1 MNLVSDYLQYSLF
14 FRTWAILDLGPVQ
27 QKSLQQ
33 LLSSCRMLGAY
44 EMQFSRCQILGF
56 LEIGTVIVVFICIL
70 QYLIGAQ

>member
-1 MNLVSDYLQYSLF
+1 
-14 FRTWAILDLGPVQ
+14 
-27 QKSLQQ
+27 
-33 LLSSCRMLGAY
+33 MLGAY